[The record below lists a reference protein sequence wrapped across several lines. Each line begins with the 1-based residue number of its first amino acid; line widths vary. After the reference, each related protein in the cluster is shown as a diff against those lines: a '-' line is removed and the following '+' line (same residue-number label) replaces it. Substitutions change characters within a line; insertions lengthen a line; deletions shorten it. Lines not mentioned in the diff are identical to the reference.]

1 MPAVSRPALG
11 PRDLEFHYI
20 RAAGPGGQNVNKVAS
35 AVQLRFD
42 LAGTQALSE
51 DVKTRLRALAG
62 ARLAADGSILI
73 HARSQR
79 TQAANRR
86 EALARLH
93 ALIERAATPPRPR
106 VPTRPSAAARRARL
120 QDKRAR
126 QRTKRLRGSIGED

>member
-1 MPAVSRPALG
+1 MKRPALG
-11 PRDLEFHYI
+11 PQDLHFHYI

-42 LAGTQALSE
+42 LAGTQALPE
-51 DVKTRLRALAG
+51 GVKTRLRALAG
-62 ARLAADGSILI
+62 ARLSADGSILI

-86 EALARLH
+86 DALERLY
-93 ALIERAATPPRPR
+93 ALIERAATPPKPR

-120 QDKRAR
+120 DDKRAR
-126 QRTKRLRGSIGED
+126 QRVKRLRGGVGSRDE